1 MLEQDSQAQSESGGD
16 YEQRISNLEQQR
28 SELVEEIVQ
37 VRERAQ
43 QMLAAK
49 EDEARKLMRYQQYC
63 QQTLSAA
70 DYDRIDELP
79 KLNLTPH
86 QDAL

>member
-49 EDEARKLMRYQQYC
+49 EDETRKLMRYQQYC

-79 KLNLTPH
+79 K
-86 QDAL
+86 